1 MCVIIPLTRNVEP
14 LTRKGKQLTR
24 KVGVKFYGFIFWL
37 KQIFSGNSDPKNVLP
52 TMRKHYRL
60 AALLHDVFRK
70 PHRQKVYL
78 KPKYKA
84 KTSRF
89 LSTLRFLFG
98 CGNRI
103 RTRTE
108 WVRVISATITLSR
121 IVWCEGR
128 DLNSQGIT
136 TRPSNVR
143 VCRFRHPRIND
154 IIYYTKFCGICQYIL
169 QKKISFFIS
178 C

>member
-1 MCVIIPLTRNVEP
+1 MICGFTFFEKFLFRHKIIPLTRNVEP

-37 KQIFSGNSDPKNVLP
+37 KRIILGKLGIKNVLP
-52 TMRKHYRL
+52 IRRKHYRT

-98 CGNRI
+98 GDDGSW
-103 RTRTE
+103 TR
-108 WVRVISATITLSR
+108 VRKQILPSVYRYRQWSKFPQAAFHSQSAAIGSSKIMTAAGASR
-121 IVWCEGR
+121 RSRSPPVYA
-128 DLNSQGIT
+128 L
-136 TRPSNVR
+136 
-143 VCRFRHPRIND
+143 F
-154 IIYYTKFCGICQYIL
+154 
-169 QKKISFFIS
+169 
-178 C
+178 

>member
-1 MCVIIPLTRNVEP
+1 MSYLFTILICAVNFESYTVFFVSNMIFYPYDLLFMGWQAAPKIIP

-24 KVGVKFYGFIFWL
+24 KAEVNFYGFIFLL
-37 KQIFSGNSDPKNVLP
+37 KRIFLSKFGVKNVLP
-52 TMRKHYRL
+52 IRGKHYCT

-98 CGNRI
+98 GPSG
-103 RTRTE
+103 TRTPDQP
-108 WVRVISATITLSR
+108 VMSR
-121 IVWCEGR
+121 
-128 DLNSQGIT
+128 L
-136 TRPSNVR
+136 
-143 VCRFRHPRIND
+143 
-154 IIYYTKFCGICQYIL
+154 L
-169 QKKISFFIS
+169 
-178 C
+178 

>member
-1 MCVIIPLTRNVEP
+1 MICGFTFFEKFLFRHKIIPLTRNVEP

-37 KQIFSGNSDPKNVLP
+37 KRIILGKLGIKNVLP
-52 TMRKHYRL
+52 IMRNHYRL

-84 KTSRF
+84 KTTRF

-98 CGNRI
+98 KA
-103 RTRTE
+103 E
-108 WVRVISATITLSR
+108 
-121 IVWCEGR
+121 
-128 DLNSQGIT
+128 
-136 TRPSNVR
+136 
-143 VCRFRHPRIND
+143 RFRCTNHAPYFSHFRHFQEIGHNTFN
-154 IIYYTKFCGICQYIL
+154 ISLFSYNRQVSIL
-169 QKKISFFIS
+169 S
-178 C
+178 

>member
-1 MCVIIPLTRNVEP
+1 MICGFTFFEKFLFRHKIIPLTRNVEP

-37 KQIFSGNSDPKNVLP
+37 KRIILGNFGTKNVLP
-52 TMRKHYRL
+52 IRRKHYRT

-78 KPKYKA
+78 KPKYKS

-98 CGNRI
+98 FHVHNR
-103 RTRTE
+103 
-108 WVRVISATITLSR
+108 
-121 IVWCEGR
+121 
-128 DLNSQGIT
+128 
-136 TRPSNVR
+136 
-143 VCRFRHPRIND
+143 CRWFSLFMASFIGA
-154 IIYYTKFCGICQYIL
+154 IIGA
-169 QKKISFFIS
+169 KISDIYWGIL
-178 C
+178 

>member
-1 MCVIIPLTRNVEP
+1 MSYLFTILICAVNFESYTVFFVSNMIFYPYDLLFMGWQAAPKIIPLTRKVQL

-24 KVGVKFYGFIFWL
+24 KAEVNFYGFIFWL
-37 KQIFSGNSDPKNVLP
+37 KRIFLGNFGIKNVLP

-70 PHRQKVYL
+70 PHRQRVSL

-98 CGNRI
+98 TNG
-103 RTRTE
+103 
-108 WVRVISATITLSR
+108 
-121 IVWCEGR
+121 
-128 DLNSQGIT
+128 Q
-136 TRPSNVR
+136 
-143 VCRFRHPRIND
+143 F
-154 IIYYTKFCGICQYIL
+154 
-169 QKKISFFIS
+169 
-178 C
+178 

>member
-1 MCVIIPLTRNVEP
+1 MRWQAAPKIIPLTRKVQL

-24 KVGVKFYGFIFWL
+24 KVGVKFYGFIFLL
-37 KQIFSGNSDPKNVLP
+37 KRIFLSKFGVKNVLP
-52 TMRKHYRL
+52 IRRKHYRL

-98 CGNRI
+98 SPCWA
-103 RTRTE
+103 RTSDIMINSHALYR
-108 WVRVISATITLSR
+108 LS
-121 IVWCEGR
+121 
-128 DLNSQGIT
+128 
-136 TRPSNVR
+136 
-143 VCRFRHPRIND
+143 
-154 IIYYTKFCGICQYIL
+154 
-169 QKKISFFIS
+169 
-178 C
+178 